1 MMKLTVAF
9 VSKGNTVTL
18 YTKVAGEIN
27 HWIHLSEADVL
38 LSDKYH
44 LSRNAAGKIPKL
56 IRSVGFR

>member
-27 HWIHLSEADVL
+27 DWIHLSEADVL
-38 LSDKYH
+38 
-44 LSRNAAGKIPKL
+44 P
-56 IRSVGFR
+56 